1 MKQIGFKSLVTV
13 ILLATT
19 AVVFTGAEPTKSN
32 LIEGELTPV
41 VITGSNI
48 STEQWEIKTSAGK
61 IPEGWEPFGCDY
73 NDKQDPFLLRR
84 KTDNWNDKQQWEIKT
99 SSGKIPVGWEP
110 FGYDS
115 NDEQDPFLLRRRT
128 SDKWDYEA
136 YLKENTGIAKALKS
150 GKITKEKVIAGMK
163 LRAEEKAPTEED
175 QKWEV
180 QTSTGK
186 FKGIFGLGNLEFD
199 AGWEPFGYD
208 SNDEQDPFLLRRRT
222 SSKWDGKQK
231 WKVKTSSG
239 KFNRAQKTVEF
250 EIGWE
255 PFAYDSNDEFD
266 PFLLRRRTTD
276 KWDGK
281 QKWEIKTSSGRR
293 IPAGWK
299 PFAYDSNDK
308 FDPFLLRRRIK

>member
-1 MKQIGFKSLVTV
+1 MKRMSTKPLVV
-13 ILLATT
+13 FMFLATT
-19 AVVFTGAEPTKSN
+19 AVVCTGAEPTKSN

-48 STEQWEIKTSAGK
+48 PTEQWEIKTSAGK
-61 IPEGWEPFGCDY
+61 IPEGWEPFGYDY

-115 NDEQDPFLLRRRT
+115 NDKQDPFLLRRCT
-128 SDKWDYEA
+128 SDKWDYET
-136 YLKENTGIAKALKS
+136 YLKENPDIAKASKNE
-150 GKITKEKVIAGMK
+150 KIPKEKLINGVK
-163 LRAEEKAPTEED
+163 LRAEEKAPTEEG

-180 QTSTGK
+180 KTSTGK
-186 FKGIFGLGNLEFD
+186 YKGFFGFGNLEFG
-199 AGWEPFGYD
+199 AGWEPFA
-208 SNDEQDPFLLRRRT
+208 F
-222 SSKWDGKQK
+222 
-231 WKVKTSSG
+231 
-239 KFNRAQKTVEF
+239 
-250 EIGWE
+250 
-255 PFAYDSNDEFD
+255 DSNDEFD
-266 PFLLRRRTTD
+266 PFLFRRKTNN
-276 KWDGK
+276 WDNK

-293 IPAGWK
+293 IPAGWE